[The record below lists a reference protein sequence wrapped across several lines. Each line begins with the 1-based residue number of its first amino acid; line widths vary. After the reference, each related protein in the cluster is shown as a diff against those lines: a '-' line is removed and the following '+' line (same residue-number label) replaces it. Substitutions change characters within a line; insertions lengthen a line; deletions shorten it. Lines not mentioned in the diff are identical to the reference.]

1 MKLNATY
8 IKIRDK
14 WWGLPLFL
22 PSLILPIFAH
32 INTFAHISSGEV
44 FLFYLPLA
52 LMISMMM
59 FFSWA
64 ALPGIALGI
73 FVRKYAELGFYETLS
88 LTANFIIIIIL
99 CWGGYRVFTPRR
111 NNVSHGDSRLISQR
125 LFWQIVFPATLFLIL
140 FQFAAFVGL
149 LASRENL
156 VGVMPFNLG
165 TLINYQALLVGNLIG
180 VPLCYFIIRVVRNPF
195 YLRSYYSQ
203 LKQQVDAKVTKKEF
217 AIWLLALM
225 ISMMMFFSWAA
236 LPGIALGIFVR
247 KYAELGFYETLS
259 LTANF
264 IIIIILCWGGY
275 RVFTPRRNNVSHGD
289 SRLISQRLFWQIVFP
304 ATLFLILFQFAAFVG
319 LLASRENLVGVMPFN
334 LGTLINYQALL
345 VGNLIGVPLCY
356 FIIRVVRN
364 PFYLRSYYSQ
374 LKQQVDAKVTKKE
387 FAIWLLA
394 LGALL
399 LLLCMPLNEKSTIF
413 STNYTLSLLLPL
425 MMWGAM
431 RYGYKLISLLWAVVL
446 MISIHSY
453 QNYIPIYPGYTTQ
466 LTITSS
472 SYLVFSFIVNYM
484 AVLATRQRAVVR
496 RIQRLAYVDPVV
508 HLPNVRALNR
518 ALRDA
523 PWSALCYL
531 RIPGMEMLVKNYGI
545 MLRIQYKQKLSHW
558 LSPLLEPG
566 EDVYQLSGN
575 DLALRLNTESH
586 QERIT
591 ALDSHLKQFRFFWDG
606 MPMQPQ
612 IGVSYCYVRSPVNHI
627 YLLLGELN
635 TVAELSIVTNAPENM
650 QRRGAMYLQRELK
663 DKVAMMNRLQ
673 RALEHN
679 HFFLMAQPITG
690 MRGDV
695 YHEIL
700 LRMKGE
706 NDELISPD
714 SFLPVAH
721 EFGLSSSIDMW
732 VIEHTLQFMAE
743 NRAKMPAHRFAIN
756 LSPTSVCQARFP
768 VEVSQLLAKYQIE
781 AWQLIFEVTE
791 SNALTNVK
799 QAQITL
805 QHLQEL
811 GCQIAIDDFGT
822 GYASYARL
830 KNVNADLLKIDGSFI
845 RNIVSNSL
853 DYQIVAS
860 ICHLARMKKMR
871 VVAEYV
877 ENEEIREAVL
887 SLGIDYMQGY
897 LIGKPQPLIDTL
909 NEIEPIRESA

>member
-64 ALPGIALGI
+64 ALPGITLGI

-88 LTANFIIIIIL
+88 LTANFIIIL

-111 NNVSHGDSRLISQR
+111 NNVSHGDTRLISQR
-125 LFWQIVFPATLFLIL
+125 IFWQIVFPATLFLIL

-156 VGVMPFNLG
+156 V
-165 TLINYQALLVGNLIG
+165 G

-217 AIWLLALM
+217 ALWLL
-225 ISMMMFFSWAA
+225 
-236 LPGIALGIFVR
+236 V
-247 KYAELGFYETLS
+247 
-259 LTANF
+259 
-264 IIIIILCWGGY
+264 
-275 RVFTPRRNNVSHGD
+275 
-289 SRLISQRLFWQIVFP
+289 
-304 ATLFLILFQFAAFVG
+304 
-319 LLASRENLVGVMPFN
+319 
-334 LGTLINYQALL
+334 
-345 VGNLIGVPLCY
+345 
-356 FIIRVVRN
+356 
-364 PFYLRSYYSQ
+364 
-374 LKQQVDAKVTKKE
+374 
-387 FAIWLLA
+387 

-523 PWSALCYL
+523 PCSALCYL

-545 MLRIQYKQKLSHW
+545 MLRIQ
-558 LSPLLEPG
+558 
-566 EDVYQLSGN
+566 
-575 DLALRLNTESH
+575 
-586 QERIT
+586 
-591 ALDSHLKQFRFFWDG
+591 
-606 MPMQPQ
+606 
-612 IGVSYCYVRSPVNHI
+612 
-627 YLLLGELN
+627 
-635 TVAELSIVTNAPENM
+635 
-650 QRRGAMYLQRELK
+650 
-663 DKVAMMNRLQ
+663 
-673 RALEHN
+673 
-679 HFFLMAQPITG
+679 
-690 MRGDV
+690 
-695 YHEIL
+695 
-700 LRMKGE
+700 
-706 NDELISPD
+706 
-714 SFLPVAH
+714 
-721 EFGLSSSIDMW
+721 
-732 VIEHTLQFMAE
+732 
-743 NRAKMPAHRFAIN
+743 
-756 LSPTSVCQARFP
+756 
-768 VEVSQLLAKYQIE
+768 
-781 AWQLIFEVTE
+781 
-791 SNALTNVK
+791 
-799 QAQITL
+799 
-805 QHLQEL
+805 
-811 GCQIAIDDFGT
+811 
-822 GYASYARL
+822 
-830 KNVNADLLKIDGSFI
+830 
-845 RNIVSNSL
+845 
-853 DYQIVAS
+853 
-860 ICHLARMKKMR
+860 
-871 VVAEYV
+871 
-877 ENEEIREAVL
+877 
-887 SLGIDYMQGY
+887 
-897 LIGKPQPLIDTL
+897 
-909 NEIEPIRESA
+909 

>member
-14 WWGLPLFL
+14 WWGLPLIL
-22 PSLILPIFAH
+22 PSLILPVFAQ

-44 FLFYLPLA
+44 FLFYLPPA

-59 FFSWA
+59 FFGWA

-73 FVRKYAELGFYETLS
+73 FVRKYAELGLYETLS
-88 LTANFIIIIIL
+88 LTANFIIIIII

-111 NNVSHGDSRLISQR
+111 NNVSHGDTRLISQR
-125 LFWQIVFPATLFLIL
+125 IFWQIFFPATLFLVL

-149 LASRENL
+149 LASKENL

-180 VPLCYFIIRVVRNPF
+180 VPLCYFIIRVVRNPL
-195 YLRSYYSQ
+195 YLRGYYSQ
-203 LKQQVDAKVTKKEF
+203 LKQQVD
-217 AIWLLALM
+217 
-225 ISMMMFFSWAA
+225 
-236 LPGIALGIFVR
+236 R
-247 KYAELGFYETLS
+247 
-259 LTANF
+259 
-264 IIIIILCWGGY
+264 
-275 RVFTPRRNNVSHGD
+275 
-289 SRLISQRLFWQIVFP
+289 
-304 ATLFLILFQFAAFVG
+304 
-319 LLASRENLVGVMPFN
+319 
-334 LGTLINYQALL
+334 
-345 VGNLIGVPLCY
+345 
-356 FIIRVVRN
+356 
-364 PFYLRSYYSQ
+364 
-374 LKQQVDAKVTKKE
+374 KVTKKE

-394 LGALL
+394 LGTLL

-431 RYGYKLISLLWAVVL
+431 RYGYKFISLLWAVVL

-453 QNYIPIYPGYTTQ
+453 QNYIPLYPGYTTQ

-472 SYLVFSFIVNYM
+472 SYLVFSFIVHYM

-508 HLPNVRALNR
+508 HLPNIRALNR

-523 PWSALCYL
+523 PWSVLCYL
-531 RIPGMEMLVKNYGI
+531 RIPCMEMLVKNYGI
-545 MLRIQYKQKLSHW
+545 MLRIQYKQKISHW
-558 LSPLLEPG
+558 LTSLLEPG
-566 EDVYQLSGN
+566 ESVYQLSGN

-586 QERIT
+586 RERIT
-591 ALDSHLKQFRFFWDG
+591 ALDNHLKQFRFFWDG
-606 MPMQPQ
+606 MPLQPQ

-635 TVAELSIVTNAPENM
+635 TVAELSIVTNTPENM

-673 RALEHN
+673 QALEHN
-679 HFFLMAQPITG
+679 QFCLMAQPITG
-690 MRGDV
+690 VRGDV

-706 NDELISPD
+706 NDELINPD
-714 SFLPVAH
+714 NFLPVAH

-743 NRAKMPAHRFAIN
+743 NREKMPARRFAIN
-756 LSPTSVCQARFP
+756 LSPTSVCQAHFP
-768 VEVSQLLAKYQIE
+768 LNVSHFLAKYQIE

-791 SNALTNVK
+791 SNILTNVK
-799 QAQITL
+799 QAQNTL

-830 KNVNADLLKIDGSFI
+830 KNVNANLLKIDGSFI

-860 ICHLARMKKMR
+860 ICHLARMKKMQ

-877 ENEEIREAVL
+877 ENEEIRQAVH
-887 SLGIDYMQGY
+887 SLGIDYLQGF
-897 LIGKPQPLIDTL
+897 LIGEPQLLVDML
-909 NEIEPIRESA
+909 DEREPVRESA

>member
-64 ALPGIALGI
+64 ALPGITLGI

-111 NNVSHGDSRLISQR
+111 NNVSHGDTRLISQR
-125 LFWQIVFPATLFLIL
+125 IFWQIVFPATLFLIL

-217 AIWLLALM
+217 AL
-225 ISMMMFFSWAA
+225 
-236 LPGIALGIFVR
+236 
-247 KYAELGFYETLS
+247 
-259 LTANF
+259 
-264 IIIIILCWGGY
+264 
-275 RVFTPRRNNVSHGD
+275 
-289 SRLISQRLFWQIVFP
+289 
-304 ATLFLILFQFAAFVG
+304 
-319 LLASRENLVGVMPFN
+319 
-334 LGTLINYQALL
+334 
-345 VGNLIGVPLCY
+345 
-356 FIIRVVRN
+356 
-364 PFYLRSYYSQ
+364 
-374 LKQQVDAKVTKKE
+374 
-387 FAIWLLA
+387 WLLA

-425 MMWGAM
+425 MMWGAL

-673 RALEHN
+673 QALEHN

-706 NDELISPD
+706 NDELIGPD